1 MDNDGLEGW
10 EGEKV
15 ERGTDGKKWESSDEY
30 NGDIS
35 KDHANIVN

>member
-15 ERGTDGKKWESSDEY
+15 ERGTDGKKWEAVM
-30 NGDIS
+30 NTMVILVR
-35 KDHANIVN
+35 IMLI